1 MSEAQGMT
9 PPDPYLSVD
18 PELWH
23 KVIAAAVDYE
33 SHLARGMTSTPEEFA
48 ALYNDIPSE
57 LLVSELHRMLD
68 EFRSGETCWGG
79 EPPKR
84 YSDLRLL
91 TSGGMGEIYQAVD
104 LECNRLVAIKKIRC
118 EYQEDP
124 VIRSRF
130 RAEAELTASL
140 EHPGVIPIYGQGI
153 DPQGRDYY
161 AMRLIVGEGCGAFS
175 ESIRSFHRRVFS
187 GPKELSWH
195 LKSLIRRL
203 VDIADTVAY
212 AHSQNVVHRDLK
224 PSNVLIGPYGETL
237 IADWGLARKFDQA
250 TVATHES
257 SDARP
262 SSTPTDASLPTRGV
276 GTPGYI
282 APEADNGAYQKN
294 PFAADIYS
302 LGAILH
308 CILTNR
314 PPGPNHGMESNAID
328 SIRLSSVPAIASLQ
342 AIASKA
348 TSLEWTDR
356 YPTVES
362 FRSDLIC
369 WNAGEPVFARPEKW
383 WEKAIRWPSRHRIAA
398 TGIATG
404 LAICLLGGFF
414 FLLYQTKQKQIAIA
428 QSKRLQIALD
438 DSSRLL
444 AETRKANE
452 IAERRH
458 IEAVN
463 SRRLAERREDLAYDG
478 LLQFQKLLVTNQEIF
493 QSPDLASLNDT
504 LASQSQSMLL
514 AILSN
519 LQQDR
524 PPSPNSVMR
533 LGQMACRLAYME
545 LNLHHPDKANDLLE
559 LTSASLQ
566 TALEDPQLPTET
578 QNTMH
583 LMIGTM
589 KCEQGA
595 IQMTL
600 GKLKESAPF
609 FEQTVGKLEPLLTQD
624 ELQSDHLRMAKS
636 IAARAW
642 SYLSMVETHQG
653 NFNQA
658 QTMQQKALG
667 LIDSEQPK
675 NYEEAFAQAQI
686 HGNMSILHERS
697 GAIQD
702 ALDQL
707 LLAADAVDKAFG
719 MLDENP
725 TGFDSGKSSLAP
737 PLDLID
743 MRSQIHHERARLMIA
758 HQNQEFAIPVL
769 NELIQKEIISL
780 RQIPKHSQLV
790 GTFQRTATTLQMLLA
805 ASGDQQRAIEISDL
819 WTSLAEQLVA
829 LPIASQPHWMLL
841 INAHHTA
848 GHMLQQF
855 HRNQAATERYQQAL
869 ERCQEAVNRGVRT
882 PDIVYQ
888 RVELQMHLFQLLLQE
903 MPFDEV
909 EKHFSQA
916 AESAKELLSLPSAPE
931 SLKEAAIDQLQRGI
945 ASMRSAQQEEAAI
958 RWENQL
964 PLVQLK
970 PSTERPGKPIEP

>member
-1 MSEAQGMT
+1 MNESQGMT

-18 PELWH
+18 PDLWR

-48 ALYNDIPSE
+48 AAYDDIPSE
-57 LLVSELHRMLD
+57 LLVCELHRMLD

-79 EPPKR
+79 EPPNR

-91 TSGGMGEIYQAVD
+91 KSGGMGEIYQAVD

-161 AMRLIVGEGCGAFS
+161 AMRLIAGEGCGAFS
-175 ESIRSFHRRVFS
+175 ESIRSFHRRFYS
-187 GPKELSWH
+187 GPKVLSWH

-237 IADWGLARKFDQA
+237 IADWGLARKVDQA

-257 SDARP
+257 SHARP
-262 SSTPTDASLPTRGV
+262 PNTSADASLPTQGV

-282 APEADNGAYQKN
+282 APEAEHGPYQKN

-314 PPGPNHGMESNAID
+314 PPAMHQEIETTTTESID
-328 SIRLSSVPAIASLQ
+328 LSSVPAITSLR
-342 AIASKA
+342 AIANKA

-356 YPTVES
+356 YPNVES
-362 FRSDLIC
+362 FRSDLLC
-369 WNAGEPVFARPEKW
+369 WNAGEPVSARPEKW

-404 LAICLLGGFF
+404 LAICLLGGFL
-414 FLLYQTKQKQIAIA
+414 FLLYQTKQKQNAIA

-438 DSSRLL
+438 ESSRLL
-444 AETRKANE
+444 GETLKANE
-452 IAERRH
+452 IAEGRR
-458 IEAVN
+458 IEAFN
-463 SRRLAERREDLAYDG
+463 SRLLAERREDLAYDG
-478 LLQFQKLLVTNQEIF
+478 LLKFQKLLVTNQEIF
-493 QSPDLASLNDT
+493 QSPALAQLNDT
-504 LASQSQSMLL
+504 LASQSKSMLL
-514 AILSN
+514 AIVSN

-524 PPSPNSVMR
+524 PPNPSSVKR

-545 LNLHHPDKANDLLE
+545 LNLNQPDKANELLE
-559 LTSASLQ
+559 QTSASLQ
-566 TALEDPQLPTET
+566 TLLEDPHLPTDT

-583 LMIGTM
+583 LMIGEM

-600 GKLKESAPF
+600 GKLKEAAPF
-609 FEQTVGKLEPLLTQD
+609 FEQTVGKLEPLLTQE
-624 ELQSDHLRMAKS
+624 ELQSDQLHMARS
-636 IAARAW
+636 ITARAW
-642 SYLSMVETHQG
+642 SYLAMVETHQG
-653 NFNQA
+653 NLNQA

-667 LIDSEQPK
+667 LFDSEQPR
-675 NYEEAFAQAQI
+675 NYGEALARVQV
-686 HGNMSILHERS
+686 HGNMSILQERS
-697 GAIQD
+697 GAIQE
-702 ALDQL
+702 ALDHL
-707 LLAADAVDKAFG
+707 LLAAEAVDEAFG

-725 TGFDSGKSSLAP
+725 TGFDSGTNSLAP
-737 PLDLID
+737 PFDLIE
-743 MRSQIHHERARLMIA
+743 MRSQIHHERARLIIA
-758 HQNQEFAIPVL
+758 HQNQQSAIPVL
-769 NELIQKEIISL
+769 NELFQKEISSL
-780 RQIPKHSQLV
+780 RQIPQQIKLV
-790 GTFQRTATTLQMLLA
+790 GTFQRTATTLQLLLA

-819 WTSLAEQLVA
+819 WTSMAEQLVA

-869 ERCQEAVNRGVRT
+869 ESCQEAVNRDIRT

-903 MPFDEV
+903 MPFAEV

-958 RWENQL
+958 RWQDQL
-964 PLVQLK
+964 PSDRQN
-970 PSTERPGKPIEP
+970 P